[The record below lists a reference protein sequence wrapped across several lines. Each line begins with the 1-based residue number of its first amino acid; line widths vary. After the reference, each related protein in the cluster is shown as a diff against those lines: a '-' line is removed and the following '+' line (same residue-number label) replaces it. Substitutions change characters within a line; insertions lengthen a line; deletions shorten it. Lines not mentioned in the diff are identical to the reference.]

1 MKNNSHHDEIHL
13 KLMRLVQ
20 ANPSMQQR
28 DIAKALGISLGK
40 ANSCI
45 NALVKKEFLKIET
58 VRTSENRVSYAYW
71 LTPKGKA
78 PDGHFKFPHLWP
90 VKFPH
95 GGHPDYDESPLMVMR
110 AAASLSR

>member
-1 MKNNSHHDEIHL
+1 MKNVALHDEIHL

-20 ANPSMQQR
+20 ANPSLQQR

-58 VRTSENRVSYAYW
+58 VRTFENRVSHAYG
-71 LTPKGKA
+71 LTPKGKVEKA
-78 PDGHFKFPHLWP
+78 KLIGRFLVQKREEYELLKVEFDLLEQENSSKLC
-90 VKFPH
+90 
-95 GGHPDYDESPLMVMR
+95 
-110 AAASLSR
+110 

>member
-45 NALVKKEFLKIET
+45 NALVKKEFLTIET
-58 VRTSENRVSYAYW
+58 GRTAENRVSHAYW

-78 PDGHFKFPHLWP
+78 EKAKLIGRFLVQKREEYELLKAEFDLLEQENSSKLC
-90 VKFPH
+90 
-95 GGHPDYDESPLMVMR
+95 
-110 AAASLSR
+110 

>member
-1 MKNNSHHDEIHL
+1 MKNTVLHDEIHL
-13 KLMRLVQ
+13 KLMRLAQ

-45 NALVKKEFLKIET
+45 NALVKQEILKIEIG
-58 VRTSENRVSYAYW
+58 RTAENRVSHAYR

-78 PDGHFKFPHLWP
+78 EKTKLIGQFLVQKREEYELLKAEFDLLEQEK
-90 VKFPH
+90 
-95 GGHPDYDESPLMVMR
+95 
-110 AAASLSR
+110 

>member
-1 MKNNSHHDEIHL
+1 MKNATLYDEIYL

-20 ANPSMQQR
+20 ANPTMQQR

-45 NALVKKEFLKIET
+45 NALVKKNFLKIEP
-58 VRTSENRVSYAYW
+58 VRTSENRVSHAYW

-78 PDGHFKFPHLWP
+78 EKANLIDHLL
-90 VKFPH
+90 VQKREEYELLKAEF
-95 GGHPDYDESPLMVMR
+95 DLLQQEK
-110 AAASLSR
+110 

>member
-1 MKNNSHHDEIHL
+1 MNNVTLRDEIYL

-78 PDGHFKFPHLWP
+78 EKAKLIGRFLVQKREEYELLKGEFDLLEQEK
-90 VKFPH
+90 
-95 GGHPDYDESPLMVMR
+95 
-110 AAASLSR
+110 